1 MFCNYCGKCIQD
13 DARLCAY
20 CGRVVV
26 GANACKRLERPRSD
40 KKIGGVCAAF
50 ARYFDMDV
58 AVVRIL
64 WVLAVIFTVPLAI
77 AAYIVAWIVIPEEP
91 EYMLVPQASVPT
103 SVQQHT

>member
-20 CGRVVV
+20 CGRVVM
-26 GANACKRLERPRSD
+26 GATAYKRLERPRER
-40 KKIGGVCAAF
+40 KVGGVCAAF

-64 WVLAVIFTVPLAI
+64 WILAVIMTVPFAILA
-77 AAYIVAWIVIPEEP
+77 YFVAWIVIPEEP
-91 EYMLVPQASVPT
+91 AYALLPQQGVAQNP
-103 SVQQHT
+103 QM